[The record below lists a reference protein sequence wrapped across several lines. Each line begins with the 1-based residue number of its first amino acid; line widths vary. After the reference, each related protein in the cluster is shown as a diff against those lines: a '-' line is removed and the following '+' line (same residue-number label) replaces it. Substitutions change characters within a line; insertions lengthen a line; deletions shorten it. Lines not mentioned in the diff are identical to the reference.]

1 MADNLAIKDG
11 NGANAQVK
19 TKDVGSDVHVPFHA
33 LATDSGAPVTPANPL
48 PTNREYL
55 DIADTTGA
63 ITASGQRVFLNVAK
77 LPAAVVTLQ
86 AAAVAGCNIAFEF
99 SNDSTNGS
107 DGNWYQMMGMRTN
120 SPELYDQTTGV
131 LGAAP
136 AYGWLFCLT
145 GYSWMRLRC
154 TAFTSGTM
162 NVRISPTAD
171 GVVPQ
176 FRTPATQTVSV
187 SGTPAVTVSG
197 GVTGAVAHDSPVSG
211 APVRIG
217 AKAVAVMPAAVSA
230 ANDVADVLT
239 TMQGVAITTLD
250 SVGAGKARA
259 SLALTLTSD
268 VSVFAAAGAG
278 LCNYLTDMQMINTG
292 ASAVDLI
299 IKDGTTAIAT
309 YPLPPNV
316 PVNINGLRSP
326 LRSAANAAINVAL
339 SAAGTVRL
347 NAQGFIAA

>member
-1 MADNLAIKDG
+1 MSDNLPIKDG
-11 NGANAQVK
+11 NGANAQVR
-19 TKDVGSDVHVPFHA
+19 TKDIGADIHVPFHA
-33 LATDSGAPVTPANPL
+33 LATETGAPVTPLNPL
-48 PTNREYL
+48 PTNREYI
-55 DIADTTGA
+55 DIVDTTGA
-63 ITASGQRVFLNVAK
+63 ITASGQTVFLNVAK

-99 SNDSTNGS
+99 SNDSTNGT

-120 SPELYDQTTGV
+120 APDLYDQTTGV

-145 GYSWMRLRC
+145 GYSWMRLRS

-176 FRTPATQTVSV
+176 FRTPATQTVAV

-197 GVTGAVAHDSPVSG
+197 GVVGSAAHDAAVTG
-211 APVRIG
+211 APVRIA
-217 AKAVAVMPAAVSA
+217 AKAVTAMPAAVSA
-230 ANDVADVLT
+230 ANDVADMLT
-239 TMQGVAITTLD
+239 TMQGILITTLD
-250 SVGAGKARA
+250 SVGAAKTRA

-268 VSVFAAAGAG
+268 VAVFAAAGAG
-278 LCNYLTDMQMINTG
+278 LSNHLTDLQAINTG
-292 ASAVDLI
+292 ASPVDLI
-299 IKDGTTAIAT
+299 IKDGTTAIFT
-309 YPLPPNV
+309 FNLPPNV
-316 PVNINGLRSP
+316 PVTINGLRSP
-326 LRSAANAAINVAL
+326 LRSAANVAINAAL

-347 NAQGFIAA
+347 NAQGFIAS